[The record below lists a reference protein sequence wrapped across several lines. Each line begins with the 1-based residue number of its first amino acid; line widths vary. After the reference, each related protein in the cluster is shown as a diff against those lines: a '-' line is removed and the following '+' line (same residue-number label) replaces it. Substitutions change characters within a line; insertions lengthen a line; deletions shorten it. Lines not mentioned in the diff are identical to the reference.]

1 MCLLCGH
8 VEFNP
13 QRGRKIY
20 SLFFVERFERRIS
33 LANKNVVLNMKS
45 RKLMMRETVTSY
57 LFLAPFLL
65 FFVGFVIYP
74 MFMCVR
80 TSFFDSTLGR
90 EDIFIGLENYRTLYN
105 DPVFWKA
112 LKNTM
117 IIVVVSVPVTCAFSL
132 WVASA
137 ISKMHVAAT
146 SIFRCIFYLPVVTG
160 SVAVTVVWKWMYNN
174 YYGIF
179 NFLGKEMGLIEKNIN
194 WLGDE
199 KYALW
204 CIIMILLT
212 TSVGQPIV
220 LYVSALDNVDKGL
233 VEAAEVDGATSMQAF
248 WKIKWPQMMP
258 TTLYIL
264 VITTINSFQCF
275 ALIQLLT
282 SGGPSNST
290 MTIMYYIYYSAFKL
304 YKYGYGNAM
313 GVILAIIIAILSAIQ
328 FKMGEEK

>member
-1 MCLLCGH
+1 MA
-8 VEFNP
+8 N
-13 QRGRKIY
+13 QRIT
-20 SLFFVERFERRIS
+20 
-33 LANKNVVLNMKS
+33 LNTKS

-65 FFVGFVIYP
+65 FFAGFVLYP
-74 MFMCVR
+74 MFMCVY
-80 TSFFDSTLGR
+80 TSFFDATMGR
-90 EDIFIGLENYRTLYN
+90 DDIFVGFQNYVTLAN
-105 DPVFWKA
+105 DPIFWKG
-112 LKNTM
+112 LWNTL
-117 IIVVVSVPVTCAFSL
+117 IIVFVSVPVTCAFSL
-132 WVASA
+132 WVANTIA
-137 ISKMHVAAT
+137 KMPVAAT
-146 SIFRCIFYLPVVTG
+146 SAFRCIFYLPVVTG

-179 NFLGKEMGLIEKNIN
+179 NYLGKELGLIEKNIN

-199 KYALW
+199 KYALAA
-204 CIIMILLT
+204 IILILLT

-220 LYVSALDNVDKGL
+220 LYVSALDNVDKAL
-233 VEAAEVDGATSMQAF
+233 VEAAEVDGATPVQAF

-282 SGGPSNST
+282 SGGPNNST
-290 MTIMYYIYYSAFKL
+290 MTIMYYIYYNAFKL

-313 GVILAIIIAILSAIQ
+313 GVILAIIIAILSAVQ
-328 FKMGEEK
+328 MKLGEEK